1 MLHDAKLAMLSHVSV
16 AEEENL
22 IVRVEAAPT
31 ILLTMMGG
39 AECLLSCIDPF
50 PYNT

>member
-16 AEEENL
+16 AEDL

-39 AECLLSCIDPF
+39 AECLLPCIDPF